1 MFDQILQLVKDQI
14 GGNSAASNAI
24 PAGQEDAVHQEIATH
39 IHDGLQNQ
47 ASAQGG
53 AGGLMSMLTGSMG
66 SGSPITSAIEGG
78 LASSLGSKFGL
89 PPMATGAIAAALP
102 GILQKFAHKANDPN
116 DSSITQDSMTS
127 AFSGGSGGLGGMLGG
142 MFK

>member
-1 MFDQILQLVKDQI
+1 MFDQILQMVKDQV
-14 GGNSAASNAI
+14 GGNSSASAAI

-47 ASAQGG
+47 AASQGG
-53 AGGLMSMLTGSMG
+53 VGGLMSMLTGSMG

-127 AFSGGSGGLGGMLGG
+127 AFSGGGGGIGGMLGG
-142 MFK
+142 LFK